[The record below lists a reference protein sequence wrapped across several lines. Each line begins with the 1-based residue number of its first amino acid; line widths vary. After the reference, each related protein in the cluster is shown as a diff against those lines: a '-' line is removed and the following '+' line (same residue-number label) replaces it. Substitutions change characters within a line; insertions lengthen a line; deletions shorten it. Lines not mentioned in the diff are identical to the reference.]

1 MKTDWKKGET
11 PVYPAIFRR
20 NEEYDGYEVYFPDL
34 PYVTCGK
41 TIEEA
46 FLMACDVLA
55 CSPLTGLFISAPTP
69 FHEVKA
75 KKGDIV
81 LLVRPAAYQREDKV

>member
-1 MKTDWKKGET
+1 MRNDLNNSET
-11 PVYPAIFRR
+11 PVYPAIFHR
-20 NEEYDGYEVYFPDL
+20 NEDFDGYEVSFPDL

-55 CSPLTGLFISAPTP
+55 CSPLTGLFVSAPTP
-69 FHEVKA
+69 FHEVKT
-75 KKGDIV
+75 KKGDVV
-81 LLVRPAAYQREDKV
+81 LLVRPAVYQREK